1 MAKRRSKPH
10 CKLIKMK
17 ITRKQ
22 VHDFQVLKNHI
33 FTPVLKTTHQKKQ
46 LKFIG

>member
-1 MAKRRSKPH
+1 
-10 CKLIKMK
+10 MK

-22 VHDFQVLKNHI
+22 VHDFHALKNNI
-33 FTPVLKTTHQKKQ
+33 FVPVLKTTHQKKQ